1 MSNAVNQP
9 AHYNW
14 HPAGIPCID
23 ISELMSANA
32 AAALEYIWRAK
43 HKGNEREDLQKAKFR
58 IEREIQ
64 LQEKGKG
71 RTEKAHLPHLFVPI
85 SQPFGDLSKCVFRL
99 LVAEFSPYEMH
110 MKLDSLK
117 LALAELNRYLEAMP

>member
-1 MSNAVNQP
+1 
-9 AHYNW
+9 
-14 HPAGIPCID
+14 
-23 ISELMSANA
+23 MSANA